1 MTQVYLVRHK
11 LSGKKYAMKSLRK
24 DLIIDYGQLEN
35 IKNERKVLDKTN
47 HQFIVQLDYV
57 FESE

>member
-1 MTQVYLVRHK
+1 MRNKTTNN
-11 LSGKKYAMKSLRK
+11 KYAMKSLRK